1 MAPRARQA
9 FKEAAMADDKQQDQS
24 TEEKLDDA
32 IADAT
37 SDTVKIPDEEESK
50 PANVEGSDAQL
61 P

>member
-1 MAPRARQA
+1 
-9 FKEAAMADDKQQDQS
+9 MADDKQQDQS
-24 TEEKLDDA
+24 TGEELDDA

-37 SDTVKIPDEEESK
+37 SDTVKLPDEEESK

>member
-1 MAPRARQA
+1 MT
-9 FKEAAMADDKQQDQS
+9 DDKQQDQS
-24 TEEKLDDA
+24 TEEELDDA

-37 SDTVKIPDEEESK
+37 SDTVKLPHEEESQ